1 MTWKGNRS
9 LAVPQ
14 IFIVSLKKKS
24 MVVLPCIFY
33 IAFYCSQKNWILKN
47 KLSVNIANIC
57 LCYKDRPLSI
67 LYWKILS
74 CAGPLPASAPKPGK
88 HGAREREAVLCTC
101 SITTALTL
109 NTSPSLWWDWQRAW
123 WASWRKWAAECVISH
138 KQLLWEKRHN
148 FLGSWV

>member
-1 MTWKGNRS
+1 MAGKGNRS

-47 KLSVNIANIC
+47 KLSVNIANIR